1 MDTLS
6 PLESNIV
13 QRNSIQQFRHLYIK
27 ENRNKGVSER
37 RIINS
42 NGTINVKKAAKSNHF
57 YQRLINDTFL
67 TVIDLSWM
75 KVVLLLVIAQRSEN
89 SDSCNSIFGVIFI
102 LEDEMPKFLH
112 HREVRKGGNQSQKFL
127 RKFDTSK

>member
-1 MDTLS
+1 MNATMDTLS

-57 YQRLINDTFL
+57 YQRLINDSFL

-75 KVVLLLVIAQRSEN
+75 KIVLLLVIAQRLKN
-89 SDSCNSIFGVIFI
+89 LGYCNSIFGVILI
-102 LEDEMPKFLH
+102 LGGEMSNL
-112 HREVRKGGNQSQKFL
+112 L
-127 RKFDTSK
+127 